1 MNSFLE
7 SFERR
12 MSKSF
17 IKKVLID
24 EGELD
29 RLQQR
34 QLRDYSPELQSM
46 ARLQTQMAEVLARKD
61 LSPQDKLSMLSGQQ
75 SRFDKIKKDIGV
87 LSGGPAP
94 TPAIATPKPDHPKE
108 KAEDDEE
115 EEKDEELEE
124 EGGEAK
130 LDFTFTPTTK
140 LVRQIGV
147 QPQYEQKAR
156 NLMSKIRDNPEILRA
171 SRTGEI
177 EVNGEP
183 VPGSNFDDLFKSMV
197 GRKQNLNLPGI
208 AQFLGALRQMGVRS
222 NELSGNEVKEIYKG
236 TKPHGGI
243 QSRLAA
249 LRGNEQVG
257 TEEALGEDKFFN
269 LDEGAYAT
277 PKEHRPQPST
287 SAIPRRKPAIPAAA
301 ASSSKNQQSGKG
313 YPPGKRP
320 KILYV
325 Y

>member
-1 MNSFLE
+1 
-7 SFERR
+7 
-12 MSKSF
+12 
-17 IKKVLID
+17 
-24 EGELD
+24 
-29 RLQQR
+29 
-34 QLRDYSPELQSM
+34 M
-46 ARLQTQMAEVLARKD
+46 AKVLARKD

-75 SRFDKIKKDIGV
+75 SRFDKIRKDIGV

-94 TPAIATPKPDHPKE
+94 IPAIANSKPEHHEE
-108 KAEDDEE
+108 KAEEDEN
-115 EEKDEELEE
+115 EEKDEEHEE
-124 EGGEAK
+124 EEDVEAK
-130 LDFTFTPTTK
+130 IDNTFTPTTK

-177 EVNGEP
+177 EVNGEV
-183 VPGSNFDDLFKSMV
+183 VPESNFDDLFKSMV

-208 AQFLGALRQMGVRS
+208 AQFLGALRQMNVRS
-222 NELSGNEVKEIYKG
+222 SELSGFEVREIYKG
-236 TKPHGGI
+236 TKPKGKV

-257 TEEALGEDKFFN
+257 TDEAQGEDKFFD
-269 LDEGAYAT
+269 LDEAASAMT
-277 PKEHRPQPST
+277 KEHRSPLSI
-287 SAIPRRKPAIPAAA
+287 SAQPRRKLAHSAAA
-301 ASSSKNQQSGKG
+301 PSTSKNQQSGKG